1 MLHASPLVALALAV
15 AFLGAARA
23 AAAHTLLVN
32 PPPLIADDNA
42 KSGPCGC
49 YFGAGPE
56 DPTEDGTAT
65 TCPVEYLT
73 TELVAGSQLTVSW
86 KETVQHDGT
95 FRLAFSPLPVS
106 GVVKADLDVGVLYE
120 KTDENT
126 VAGATIT
133 ATLTV
138 PSEPCADCTLQ
149 LRQLMTGSTNPYSWS
164 CAAITIVP
172 AGTTSS
178 GLATS
183 GAGGASGV
191 GGAGQGGSTSSPA
204 GAGGNE
210 STAAGVAVPPPPLK
224 TGACSAVPLGDTSP
238 FSAGVLLAAIA
249 MTRCARRA
257 SRTLNDLAT
266 RVRITEVPL

>member
-1 MLHASPLVALALAV
+1 MLRASPLVALALAI

-23 AAAHTLLVN
+23 TAAHTLLVN

-56 DPTEDGTAT
+56 DPTEDGTAA
-65 TCPVEYLT
+65 TCPEEYPT

-86 KETVQHDGT
+86 KETVHHDGT
-95 FRLAFSPLPVS
+95 FRLAFAPLPVS
-106 GVVKADLDVGVLYE
+106 GVVKADLDAGVLYE

-149 LRQLMTGSTNPYSWS
+149 LRQLMTGSPNPYYWS
-164 CAAITIVP
+164 CAAIKIVP
-172 AGTTSS
+172 VGTTGS

-183 GAGGASGV
+183 GAGGA
-191 GGAGQGGSTSSPA
+191 GGDGQGGSTSSLA

-210 STAAGVAVPPPPLK
+210 STAAGVAVPSPPLK

-238 FSAGVLLAAIA
+238 FSAGVLLAAVAI
-249 MTRCARRA
+249 TRCARR
-257 SRTLNDLAT
+257 R
-266 RVRITEVPL
+266 RGR